1 LKILLNYCYYINNE
15 NHYHLPG
22 GFLNMK
28 LLKISG
34 TLLLSSSLLFG
45 CSNTEKTTTTEKVK
59 ETKNQQSVALEG
71 VSKEYREYAIGE
83 IEEFVKATEAF
94 TTAVKNGEVEKAK
107 QLYAPA
113 RMHYER
119 AEPIAE
125 VFGDLDPKIDAREGD
140 VPEAEWGG
148 YHKLEKGLWIDNTT
162 KGYEQFAEQLMKDVN
177 LLRAKVDTVEVT
189 PDLLITGAV
198 DLLNEVS
205 TSKVTGEEDRYS
217 HTDLYDFAANV
228 EGAEKIYKLLQ
239 PALKEKNEEVSN
251 EIQTRFDDVY
261 ALLNQ
266 HKNGEGYKL
275 YTELTEAQVKELSQ
289 AIDALAE
296 PLSQIGMVT
305 EAS

>member
-1 LKILLNYCYYINNE
+1 MIIIIIIIINFDRGIHSLKLLNV
-15 NHYHLPG
+15 
-22 GFLNMK
+22 
-28 LLKISG
+28 SG
-34 TLLLSSSLLFG
+34 ILLLSSSLLFG
-45 CSNTEKTTTTEKVK
+45 CANNSDKTASTEKVK
-59 ETKNQQSVALEG
+59 ETKNTSSDLFKGVTADYRTYAL
-71 VSKEYREYAIGE
+71 GE
-83 IEEFVKATEAF
+83 IEAFVKATEAF
-94 TTAVKNGEVEKAK
+94 TEAVKNGELDKAK
-107 QLYAPA
+107 ELYGPA

-140 VPEAEWGG
+140 VPDAEWGG
-148 YHKLEKGLWIDNTT
+148 YHRIEKGLWMENTT
-162 KGYEQFAEQLMKDVN
+162 EGYEQFAVQLMKDVN

-189 PDLLITGAV
+189 PELLITGAV

-228 EGAEKIYKLLQ
+228 EGAEKIYQLLN
-239 PALKEKNEEVSN
+239 PALKEKDEEVSK
-251 EIQTRFDDVY
+251 EIQVRFDDVY
-261 ALLNQ
+261 SLLNL
-266 HKNGEGYKL
+266 HKKGDGYKL

-296 PLSQIGMVT
+296 PLSQIGLVT

>member
-1 LKILLNYCYYINNE
+1 
-15 NHYHLPG
+15 
-22 GFLNMK
+22 MK
-28 LLKISG
+28 LIKVTG
-34 TLLLSSSLLFG
+34 FLLLSSSLLFG
-45 CSNTEKTTTTEKVK
+45 CTNNREETSKTEKV
-59 ETKNQQSVALEG
+59 EDTVATSQDSLNG
-71 VSKEYREYAIGE
+71 VTDEYKAYALGE
-83 IEEFVKATEAF
+83 VEEFVKATDAF
-94 TTAVKNGEVEKAK
+94 TTAVKNGEIDQAKA
-107 QLYAPA
+107 LYGPA

-148 YHKLEKGLWIDNTT
+148 YHRIEKGLWIDKTT
-162 KGYEQFAEQLMKDVN
+162 KGYEQYAEQLMKDVN

-189 PDLLITGAV
+189 PELLITGAV

-228 EGAEKIYKLLQ
+228 EGAEKIYQLLN
-239 PALKEKNEEVSN
+239 PELKKKDEDVSK
-251 EIQTRFDDVY
+251 EIEARFNDVY
-261 ALLNQ
+261 NLLNQ
-266 HKNGEGYKL
+266 HKKGEGYKL
-275 YTELTEAQVKELSQ
+275 YTDLTEAQVKELSQ

-296 PLSQIGMVT
+296 PLSQIGLVT

>member
-1 LKILLNYCYYINNE
+1 
-15 NHYHLPG
+15 
-22 GFLNMK
+22 MK
-28 LLKISG
+28 LLKVSG
-34 TLLLSSSLLFG
+34 ILLFSSSLLFG
-45 CSNTEKTTTTEKVK
+45 CANTDKTTSTEKVK
-59 ETKNQQSVALEG
+59 ETKNTATKALDG
-71 VSKEYREYAIGE
+71 VTEAYREYAIGE

-94 TTAVKNGEVEKAK
+94 TTAVKNGDIEQAKA
-107 QLYAPA
+107 LYGPA

-140 VPEAEWGG
+140 VPEEEWGG
-148 YHKLEKGLWIDNTT
+148 YHRIEKGLWVDNTT
-162 KGYEQFAEQLMKDVN
+162 KGYEQYADQLMKDVN

-228 EGAEKIYKLLQ
+228 EGAEKIYQLLNQ
-239 PALKEKNEEVSN
+239 ELEKKDKELSK
-251 EIQTRFDDVY
+251 EIQTRFDEIY
-261 ALLNQ
+261 SLLNQ
-266 HKNGEGYKL
+266 QKNGDGYKL

-296 PLSQIGMVT
+296 PLSQLGMVT

>member
-1 LKILLNYCYYINNE
+1 
-15 NHYHLPG
+15 
-22 GFLNMK
+22 MK
-28 LLKISG
+28 LLKVSG
-34 TLLLSSSLLFG
+34 TLILSSSLLFG
-45 CSNTEKTTTTEKVK
+45 CSNDTEKTAPTEKVK
-59 ETKNQQSVALEG
+59 DKAVTSQASLSGVTDDYRAYAL
-71 VSKEYREYAIGE
+71 GE
-83 IEEFVKATEAF
+83 IEAFVKATEAF
-94 TTAVKNGEVEKAK
+94 TTAVKNGDIEKAK
-107 QLYAPA
+107 ALYGPA

-148 YHKLEKGLWIDNTT
+148 YHRIEKGLWIEKTT
-162 KGYEQFAEQLMKDVN
+162 KGYEQYAEQLMKDVN

-189 PDLLITGAV
+189 PELLITGAV

-228 EGAEKIYKLLQ
+228 EGAEKIYQLLN
-239 PALKEKNEEVSN
+239 PELKKKDEAVSK
-251 EIQTRFDDVY
+251 EIETRFNAVY
-261 ALLNQ
+261 TLLSQ
-266 HKNGEGYKL
+266 HKKGDGYTL
-275 YTELTEAQVKELSQ
+275 YTDLTEAQVKELSQ

-296 PLSQIGMVT
+296 PLSQIGLVT

>member
-1 LKILLNYCYYINNE
+1 
-15 NHYHLPG
+15 
-22 GFLNMK
+22 MK
-28 LLKISG
+28 LVKLSG
-34 TLLLSSSLLFG
+34 IFLLSSSLLIG
-45 CSNTEKTTTTEKVK
+45 CSNSDTTSSTEKKVK
-59 ETKNQQSVALEG
+59 ETKNTSAPALKG
-71 VSKEYREYAIGE
+71 VTDEYRQYAITE

-94 TTAVKNGEVEKAK
+94 TTAVKNGEIDKAK
-107 QLYAPA
+107 QLYGPA

-148 YHKLEKGLWIDNTT
+148 YHRIEKGLWIENTT
-162 KGYEQFAEQLMKDVN
+162 KGYEQMADQLMKDVN
-177 LLRAKVDTVEVT
+177 LLRAKVETVEVT

-228 EGAEKIYKLLQ
+228 EGAEKIYQLLQ
-239 PALKEKNEEVSN
+239 PELEKKDKEVSK
-251 EIQTRFDDVY
+251 EIGARFDDVY
-261 ALLNQ
+261 GLLNQ
-266 HKNGEGYKL
+266 HKNGDGYQL
-275 YTELTEAQVKELSQ
+275 YTELTEAQVKQLSQ

-296 PLSQIGMVT
+296 PLSQIGIIT

>member
-1 LKILLNYCYYINNE
+1 MRFLKV
-15 NHYHLPG
+15 
-22 GFLNMK
+22 
-28 LLKISG
+28 SG
-34 TLLLSSSLLFG
+34 VLLLSSGLLFG
-45 CSNTEKTTTTEKVK
+45 CANADETSSTEKVK
-59 ETKNQQSVALEG
+59 ETKNTSSESFKG
-71 VSKEYREYAIGE
+71 VTDEYRNYAIGE

-94 TTAVKNGEVEKAK
+94 TTAVKSGEIDKAK
-107 QLYAPA
+107 DLYGPA

-140 VPEAEWGG
+140 VPDTEWGG
-148 YHKLEKGLWIDNTT
+148 YHRIEKGLWAENTT
-162 KGYEQFAEQLMKDVN
+162 KGYEQYAEQLMKDVN

-228 EGAEKIYKLLQ
+228 EGAEKIFQLLN
-239 PALKEKNEEVSN
+239 PSLKDKNEDLSK
-251 EIQTRFDDVY
+251 EIQDRFNGIY
-261 ALLNQ
+261 QLLDQ

-275 YTELTEAQVKELSQ
+275 YTELTEEQVKELSQ

-296 PLSQIGMVT
+296 PLSQIGIVT

>member
-1 LKILLNYCYYINNE
+1 MNLIKLSSILFI
-15 NHYHLPG
+15 
-22 GFLNMK
+22 
-28 LLKISG
+28 
-34 TLLLSSSLLFG
+34 SSSLLFG
-45 CSNTEKTTTTEKVK
+45 CSNNEESSTSNKEKEI
-59 ETKNQQSVALEG
+59 KNPSSDALKG
-71 VSKEYREYAIGE
+71 VTDEYRQYALGE

-94 TTAVKNGEVEKAK
+94 TTAVKNGEIDQAKA
-107 QLYAPA
+107 LYGPS

-140 VPEAEWGG
+140 VPEGEWGG
-148 YHKLEKGLWIDNTT
+148 YHRIEKGLWAENTT
-162 KGYEQFAEQLMKDVN
+162 KGYEQYADQLMKDVN

-189 PDLLITGAV
+189 PELLITGAV

-228 EGAEKIYKLLQ
+228 EGAEKIYKLLT
-239 PALKEKNEEVSN
+239 PALKEQDEDLAK
-251 EIQTRFDDVY
+251 EIQARFDDVY
-261 ALLNQ
+261 SLLNK
-266 HKNGEGYKL
+266 HKQGDGYKV
-275 YTELTEAQVKELSQ
+275 YTDLTETEVKELSQ

-296 PLSQIGMVT
+296 PLSQIGIVT

>member
-1 LKILLNYCYYINNE
+1 
-15 NHYHLPG
+15 
-22 GFLNMK
+22 MK
-28 LLKISG
+28 LLKVSG
-34 TLLLSSSLLFG
+34 TLILSSSLLFG
-45 CSNTEKTTTTEKVK
+45 CSNTEKSSTAAEKKDKQTTSSESLKGVTTDYRAY
-59 ETKNQQSVALEG
+59 AL
-71 VSKEYREYAIGE
+71 GE

-94 TTAVKNGEVEKAK
+94 TSAVKKGEIEQAKA
-107 QLYAPA
+107 LYGPA

-148 YHKLEKGLWIDNTT
+148 YHRIEKGLWIDKTT
-162 KGYEQFAEQLMKDVN
+162 KGYEGYAEQLMRDVN

-189 PDLLITGAV
+189 PELLITGAV

-228 EGAEKIYKLLQ
+228 QGAEKIYQLLN
-239 PALKEKNEEVSN
+239 PSLKKKDENVSK
-251 EIQTRFDDVY
+251 EIQARFDDVY
-261 ALLNQ
+261 NLLNQ
-266 HKNGEGYKL
+266 HKKGDGYML

-296 PLSQIGMVT
+296 PLSQIGLVT

>member
-1 LKILLNYCYYINNE
+1 
-15 NHYHLPG
+15 
-22 GFLNMK
+22 MK
-28 LLKISG
+28 LIKLSG
-34 TLLLSSSLLFG
+34 ILLLSSSLLFG
-45 CSNTEKTTTTEKVK
+45 CANTDTTSTTEKEKTT
-59 ETKNQQSVALEG
+59 KNVAADALKG
-71 VSKEYREYAIGE
+71 VTDEYRKYAIGE

-94 TTAVKNGEVEKAK
+94 TTAVKNGEIDKAK
-107 QLYAPA
+107 ALYGPA

-148 YHKLEKGLWIDNTT
+148 YHRIEKGLWDENTT
-162 KGYEQFAEQLMKDVN
+162 KGYEQYAEQLMKDVN

-189 PDLLITGAV
+189 PDMLITGAV

-217 HTDLYDFAANV
+217 HTDLYDFVANV
-228 EGAEKIYKLLQ
+228 QGAEKIYQLLN
-239 PALKEKNEEVSN
+239 PALKEKDTELSK
-251 EIQTRFDDVY
+251 EIGARFDEVY
-261 ALLNQ
+261 SLLNK
-266 HKNGEGYKL
+266 HKKDDGYKS
-275 YTELTEAQVKELSQ
+275 YTDLSKEEVKELSQ

-296 PLSQIGMVT
+296 PLSQIGIVT